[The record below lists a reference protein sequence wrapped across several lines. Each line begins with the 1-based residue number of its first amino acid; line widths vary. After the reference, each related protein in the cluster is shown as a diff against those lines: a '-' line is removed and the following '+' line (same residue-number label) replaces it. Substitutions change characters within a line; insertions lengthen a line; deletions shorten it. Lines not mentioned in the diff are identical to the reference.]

1 MGLFRAVLCLSATGF
16 LHPFLSNL
24 AERLQG
30 DWKRESCRF
39 LER

>member
-1 MGLFRAVLCLSATGF
+1 MGLFRTVFCLFATGF
-16 LHPFLSNL
+16 LHPFLSDL

-39 LER
+39 PER